1 MRDIA
6 GEAGVSV
13 ETVYATLGGKVA
25 LLTAALD
32 GAVAGDDDP
41 IPLSERPVF
50 LAMGEG
56 EFDARVRAAAALITD
71 IHVRTIGLQR
81 ALREGAGG
89 EPALAELL
97 ATQEENRRVST
108 GQGMALVLRRP
119 IAERERDLF
128 WAQTCPE
135 VFDALVN
142 RSGWS
147 TEQYAAW
154 VASLIGEPEGGAVKT
169 NDGRARRH
177 ADDGH
182 RPRRAAPRPG
192 ARPGGAG
199 GPGATRPGGGRSPRT
214 STG

>member
-1 MRDIA
+1 MQAQQTRVAVLGACRALFAERGWAATGVRDIA

-50 LAMGEG
+50 LAMADG

-97 ATQEENRRVST
+97 ATQEANRRVST

-119 IAERERDLF
+119 IPERELDLF
-128 WAQTCPE
+128 WAQTSPE
-135 VFDALVN
+135 VYDALVN

-147 TEQYAAW
+147 TEEYAAW
-154 VASLIGEPEGGAVKT
+154 VASLLENLKGEL
-169 NDGRARRH
+169 
-177 ADDGH
+177 
-182 RPRRAAPRPG
+182 
-192 ARPGGAG
+192 
-199 GPGATRPGGGRSPRT
+199 
-214 STG
+214 

>member
-1 MRDIA
+1 VTRTYRSPRRALQAQQTRAAVLAACRALFSERGWAATGVRDVA
-6 GEAGVSV
+6 RAAGVSV

-32 GAVAGDDDP
+32 GAVVGDDDP
-41 IPLSERPVF
+41 IPLSERPMF

-56 EFDARVRAAAALITD
+56 EFEARVRTAAALITD

-89 EPALAELL
+89 EPALADLL
-97 ATQEENRRVST
+97 ATQEANRRAST

-119 IAERERDLF
+119 VSERERDLF

-147 TEQYAAW
+147 TEDYATW
-154 VASLIGEPEGGAVKT
+154 VASLIEDLEGEA
-169 NDGRARRH
+169 
-177 ADDGH
+177 
-182 RPRRAAPRPG
+182 
-192 ARPGGAG
+192 
-199 GPGATRPGGGRSPRT
+199 
-214 STG
+214 

>member
-1 MRDIA
+1 MQAQQTRAAVLGACRALFGERGWAATGVRDIA
-6 GEAGVSV
+6 GAAGVSV

-41 IPLSERPVF
+41 IPLSERPWF
-50 LAMGEG
+50 LVMGEG
-56 EFDARVRAAAALITD
+56 GFDARVRTAAALITD

-97 ATQEENRRVST
+97 ATQEANRRVST

-119 IAERERDLF
+119 IPERELDLF
-128 WAQTCPE
+128 WAQTSPE
-135 VFDALVN
+135 VYDALVN

-147 TEQYAAW
+147 TEEYAAW
-154 VASLIGEPEGGAVKT
+154 VASLLENLKGEL
-169 NDGRARRH
+169 
-177 ADDGH
+177 
-182 RPRRAAPRPG
+182 
-192 ARPGGAG
+192 
-199 GPGATRPGGGRSPRT
+199 
-214 STG
+214 

>member
-1 MRDIA
+1 MTRTYRSPRRALQAQQTRVAVLAACRALFAERGWAATGVRDIA
-6 GEAGVSV
+6 NEAGVSV

-32 GAVAGDDDP
+32 GAVAGDDEP

-50 LAMGEG
+50 HAMGEG
-56 EFDARVRAAAALITD
+56 DFDTRVAAAAALITD

-97 ATQEENRRVST
+97 ATQEENRRAST

-119 IAERERDLF
+119 IGDRERDLF

-147 TEQYAAW
+147 AEQYAAW
-154 VASLIGEPEGGAVKT
+154 VASLIEKPRGEP
-169 NDGRARRH
+169 
-177 ADDGH
+177 
-182 RPRRAAPRPG
+182 
-192 ARPGGAG
+192 
-199 GPGATRPGGGRSPRT
+199 
-214 STG
+214 

>member
-1 MRDIA
+1 MQAQQTRAAVLGACRALFGERGWAATGVRDIA
-6 GEAGVSV
+6 GAAGVSV

-41 IPLSERPVF
+41 IPLSERPWF

-56 EFDARVRAAAALITD
+56 GFDARVRTAAALITD

-97 ATQEENRRVST
+97 ATQEANRRVST
-108 GQGMALVLRRP
+108 GEGMALVLRRP
-119 IAERERDLF
+119 FGARELDLF
-128 WAQTCPE
+128 WAQTSPE
-135 VFDALVN
+135 VYDALVN

-147 TEQYAAW
+147 TEEYAAW
-154 VASLIGEPEGGAVKT
+154 VASLLENLKGEL
-169 NDGRARRH
+169 
-177 ADDGH
+177 
-182 RPRRAAPRPG
+182 
-192 ARPGGAG
+192 
-199 GPGATRPGGGRSPRT
+199 
-214 STG
+214 

>member
-1 MRDIA
+1 MTRTYRSPRRALQAQQTRTAVLAACRALFAERGWAATGVRDVA
-6 GEAGVSV
+6 GAAGVSV

-32 GAVAGDDDP
+32 GAVAGDDEP

-50 LAMGEG
+50 RAMGEG
-56 EFDARVRAAAALITD
+56 DFGTRVAAAAALITD
-71 IHVRTIGLQR
+71 IHVRTIGLQL

-97 ATQEENRRVST
+97 STQEERRRAST

-119 IAERERDLF
+119 IDDRQRDLF

-147 TEQYAAW
+147 TEQYATW
-154 VASLIGEPEGGAVKT
+154 VASLIEELEGEQ
-169 NDGRARRH
+169 
-177 ADDGH
+177 
-182 RPRRAAPRPG
+182 
-192 ARPGGAG
+192 
-199 GPGATRPGGGRSPRT
+199 
-214 STG
+214 

>member
-1 MRDIA
+1 MQAQQTRVAVLGACRALFGERGWAATGVRDIA

-32 GAVAGDDDP
+32 GAVVGDDDP
-41 IPLSERPVF
+41 IPLSERPMFV
-50 LAMGEG
+50 AMGEG
-56 EFDARVRAAAALITD
+56 EGDARVRAAAALITD

-97 ATQEENRRVST
+97 ATQEANRRVST

-128 WAQTCPE
+128 WAQTSPE
-135 VFDALVN
+135 VYDALVN

-147 TEQYAAW
+147 TEEYVTW
-154 VASLIGEPEGGAVKT
+154 VASLLENLKGEL
-169 NDGRARRH
+169 
-177 ADDGH
+177 
-182 RPRRAAPRPG
+182 
-192 ARPGGAG
+192 
-199 GPGATRPGGGRSPRT
+199 
-214 STG
+214 

>member
-1 MRDIA
+1 MTRAYRSPRRALQAQQTRAAVLAACGALFAERGWAATGVRDIA
-6 GEAGVSV
+6 SEAGVSV

-32 GAVAGDDDP
+32 GAVAGDDEP
-41 IPLSERPVF
+41 IPLSERPAF

-56 EFDARVRAAAALITD
+56 GFDERVTAAAALITD

-97 ATQEENRRVST
+97 TTQEENRRAST

-119 IAERERDLF
+119 IDERERDLF

-147 TEQYAAW
+147 AEQYAAW
-154 VASLIGEPEGGAVKT
+154 VASLIEELEGE
-169 NDGRARRH
+169 R
-177 ADDGH
+177 
-182 RPRRAAPRPG
+182 
-192 ARPGGAG
+192 
-199 GPGATRPGGGRSPRT
+199 
-214 STG
+214 

>member
-1 MRDIA
+1 MQAQQTRVAVLGACRALFGERGWAATGVRDIA

-41 IPLSERPVF
+41 IPLAERPVF

-56 EFDARVRAAAALITD
+56 ELDARVRAAAALITD

-97 ATQEENRRVST
+97 ATQEANRRVST

-119 IAERERDLF
+119 IPERELDLF

-135 VFDALVN
+135 VYDALVN

-147 TEQYAAW
+147 TEEYAAW
-154 VASLIGEPEGGAVKT
+154 VASLLENLKGEL
-169 NDGRARRH
+169 
-177 ADDGH
+177 
-182 RPRRAAPRPG
+182 
-192 ARPGGAG
+192 
-199 GPGATRPGGGRSPRT
+199 
-214 STG
+214 

>member
-1 MRDIA
+1 MTRTYRSPRRALQAQQTRVVVLAACRSLFAERGWAATGVRDVA
-6 GEAGVSV
+6 SEAVVSV

-32 GAVAGDDDP
+32 GAVAGDDEP

-50 LAMGEG
+50 HALGEG
-56 EFDARVRAAAALITD
+56 DFGTRVATAAALITD
-71 IHVRTIGLQR
+71 IHVRTMGLQL

-89 EPALAELL
+89 EPELARLL
-97 ATQEENRRVST
+97 ATQEENRRAST
-108 GQGMALVLRRP
+108 GQGMALVLRRE
-119 IAERERDLF
+119 IGDRERDLF

-154 VASLIGEPEGGAVKT
+154 VASLIENLQGEP
-169 NDGRARRH
+169 
-177 ADDGH
+177 
-182 RPRRAAPRPG
+182 
-192 ARPGGAG
+192 
-199 GPGATRPGGGRSPRT
+199 
-214 STG
+214 

>member
-1 MRDIA
+1 MQAQQTRAAVLGACRALFGERGWAATGVRDIA
-6 GEAGVSV
+6 GAAGVSV

-50 LAMGEG
+50 HAMGEG
-56 EFDARVRAAAALITD
+56 DFDTRVRAAATLITD

-97 ATQEENRRVST
+97 ATQEANRRVST

-119 IAERERDLF
+119 IPERELDLF

-135 VFDALVN
+135 VYDALVN

-147 TEQYAAW
+147 TEEYAAW
-154 VASLIGEPEGGAVKT
+154 VASLLENLKGEL
-169 NDGRARRH
+169 
-177 ADDGH
+177 
-182 RPRRAAPRPG
+182 
-192 ARPGGAG
+192 
-199 GPGATRPGGGRSPRT
+199 
-214 STG
+214 

>member
-1 MRDIA
+1 MTRTYRSPRRALQARQTRTAVLVACRALFAERGWAATGVRDIA
-6 GEAGVSV
+6 NEAEVSV

-32 GAVAGDDDP
+32 GAVVGDDDP
-41 IPLSERPVF
+41 IPLSERPMF
-50 LAMGEG
+50 HAMGVG
-56 EFDARVRAAAALITD
+56 DFGTRVAAAAALITD

-97 ATQEENRRVST
+97 TTQEENRRAST

-119 IAERERDLF
+119 IGERERDLF

-154 VASLIGEPEGGAVKT
+154 VASLIENLEGEQ
-169 NDGRARRH
+169 
-177 ADDGH
+177 
-182 RPRRAAPRPG
+182 
-192 ARPGGAG
+192 
-199 GPGATRPGGGRSPRT
+199 
-214 STG
+214 

>member
-1 MRDIA
+1 MSRTYRSPRRALQAQQTRVEVLAACRALFAARGWAATGVRDIA
-6 GEAGVSV
+6 NEAGVSV

-32 GAVAGDDDP
+32 GAVVGDDDP

-50 LAMGEG
+50 HAMGEG
-56 EFDARVRAAAALITD
+56 DFGTRVAAAAALITD

-89 EPALAELL
+89 EPALAGLL
-97 ATQEENRRVST
+97 TTQEENRRAST

-119 IAERERDLF
+119 IGDRERDLF

-135 VFDALVN
+135 VFDALVH

-147 TEQYAAW
+147 VEQYAVW
-154 VASLIGEPEGGAVKT
+154 VASLIEKLKGEP
-169 NDGRARRH
+169 
-177 ADDGH
+177 
-182 RPRRAAPRPG
+182 
-192 ARPGGAG
+192 
-199 GPGATRPGGGRSPRT
+199 
-214 STG
+214 

>member
-1 MRDIA
+1 MTRTYRSPRRAMQAQQTRVAVLGACRALFGERGWAATGVRDIA
-6 GEAGVSV
+6 NEAGVSV

-32 GAVAGDDDP
+32 GAVAGDDEP

-50 LAMGEG
+50 DAMGEG
-56 EFDARVRAAAALITD
+56 DFGTRVAAAAALITD

-97 ATQEENRRVST
+97 ATQEENRRAST

-119 IAERERDLF
+119 IGDRERDLF

-147 TEQYAAW
+147 VEQYAVW
-154 VASLIGEPEGGAVKT
+154 VASLIEKLKGEP
-169 NDGRARRH
+169 
-177 ADDGH
+177 
-182 RPRRAAPRPG
+182 
-192 ARPGGAG
+192 
-199 GPGATRPGGGRSPRT
+199 
-214 STG
+214 